1 MVDVIKRIV
10 VLSGVPFV
18 FFAQAVGD
26 WLETGQVSGNT
37 QTGNICFQLALVGIG
52 TLIIDQAFSNLPDDI
67 YNEYVKVVQD
77 SEIQV
82 TLVG

>member
-1 MVDVIKRIV
+1 MI
-10 VLSGVPFV
+10 GVPFA

-26 WLETGQVSGNT
+26 WLETGQISGDT
-37 QTGNICFQLALVGIG
+37 QTGDICFQLALVG
-52 TLIIDQAFSNLPDDI
+52 TLIIAQAFSNLPDYV

>member
-1 MVDVIKRIV
+1 MI
-10 VLSGVPFV
+10 GVPFA
-18 FFAQAVGD
+18 FFAQAV
-26 WLETGQVSGNT
+26 ETGQISSDT
-37 QTGNICFQLALVGIG
+37 QTGDICFQLALVGVG
-52 TLIIDQAFSNLPDDI
+52 TLIIAQAFSNWPDYV

>member
-1 MVDVIKRIV
+1 MI
-10 VLSGVPFV
+10 GVPFA
-18 FFAQAVGD
+18 FFAQAVGN
-26 WLETGQVSGNT
+26 WLETGQISGDTT
-37 QTGNICFQLALVGIG
+37 QTGDICFQLALVGVG
-52 TLIIDQAFSNLPDDI
+52 TLIIDQAFSNLPDDV